1 MRGDNGMREHDDI
14 EAALAA
20 ALRPT
25 DVDDASTRAAV
36 TAFRTARD
44 TGLHTSRRTR
54 RREDWRPASERRRGR
69 SLKTALAALF
79 ASLTL
84 GGVAIAAAVPLDLFD
99 ETEAREPT
107 PHRSTSAPLPS
118 EEPASPRPEPP
129 LAGSSPP
136 PRAPATHP
144 VPHAIATA
152 TATTTQSASTG
163 EPLCR
168 AYEKALGHGKAME
181 AAAWKRLVAAA
192 GGKDVLAYC
201 DSLPTSEATA
211 PPPVSGNKRSDP
223 LSKSPFDI
231 PAAPEAGD
239 ATRHPHAPA
248 GDTPA
253 AGRGR

>member
-1 MRGDNGMREHDDI
+1 MREHDDI

-54 RREDWRPASERRRGR
+54 RREDWRPVSERRSGR
-69 SLKTALAALF
+69 SLKTALGALV

-99 ETEAREPT
+99 ETEAREPK
-107 PHRSTSAPLPS
+107 PHRTTSAPLPS

-129 LAGSSPP
+129 LSGSPSP

-144 VPHAIATA
+144 VPHAVA
-152 TATTTQSASTG
+152 TQSASTG
-163 EPLCR
+163 EPLCG
-168 AYEKALGHGKAME
+168 AYEKALGRGRAME
-181 AAAWKRLVAAA
+181 ATAWKRLLAAA
-192 GGKDVLAYC
+192 GGKDVPAYC

-211 PPPVSGNKRSDP
+211 LPPVPGNKRANP
-223 LSKSPFDI
+223 RSKSPFDT
-231 PAAPEAGD
+231 PAAPEAGNV
-239 ATRHPHAPA
+239 ARHPHAPA